1 MKIFNFN
8 ISSAVL
14 LLLGIILFALVIRP
28 RASPKEGF
36 KLFANPIKEVKSVME
51 GLGMIDSP
59 KDDNTV
65 IDDKG
70 DDDDDDSVESDDDSA
85 ESDDDEDSN

>member
-14 LLLGIILFALVIRP
+14 LLLGIILFALVVRP

-51 GLGMIDSP
+51 GLGLVGTSSDS
-59 KDDNTV
+59 KDDSDNDN
-65 IDDKG
+65 DDS
-70 DDDDDDSVESDDDSA
+70 DEDSDEDSDNDNDDDSDSD
-85 ESDDDEDSN
+85 